1 MLLIVLEKSKEN
13 TGTIPEK
20 KLNLVQS
27 RHVNKNVG
35 LNLNSNYLLLVL
47 VIAIMQVHI

>member
-1 MLLIVLEKSKEN
+1 MLLVVLIKSKEN

-35 LNLNSNYLLLVL
+35 LTLNSNYFVKF
-47 VIAIMQVHI
+47 